1 MQEKQMKIPFA
12 SSLFNLTE
20 INPSFDR
27 GVIRVAYTGKNR
39 NNTFLSKDTF
49 EQCMDSIYNI
59 PVVAYYSREDDSI
72 TGHEFDMV
80 KKDGEY
86 QLIPVT
92 QPVGVVP
99 KDANYY
105 WEVVEDKTGIHE
117 YLNVEVLI
125 WKRQECYDKIRRDG
139 CEGQSMEI
147 TVKSGEMQD
156 GCYHI
161 NDFYYTALCLLGEGH
176 EPCFESAGLTLYQK
190 SHYNEEWEKLKE
202 DFKKEFSNLN
212 TKEDQPMDDNGIRTN
227 ENPEVME
234 PETTPESAPA
244 EPNAEFALNLNEFMS
259 EIHNTLAEI
268 KYTDRWGETCNRYWF
283 VDMQGQEVIVCDC
296 QEHYHNYG
304 VPVVQNGDKVTLD
317 FANCKRKK
325 IRYEDYV
332 DGEEIPETNVF
343 ETIMTESM
351 ETMYNAKTEAE
362 AKVGKLTEDYEA
374 LKAQADETQTKYQAL
389 YTAEQER
396 IAAEVKAQK
405 EAVFEQFENELKGE
419 AEYEALKA
427 DMDNMEVQDI
437 ETQCY
442 ALFGKKKAAALFTA
456 KQNKKSTINVG
467 EPEGNEPPKQGAY
480 GGLFNF
486 MKK

>member
-86 QLIPVT
+86 QLVPVT

-190 SHYNEEWEKLKE
+190 NHYNEEWEKLKE
-202 DFKKEFSNLN
+202 DFKKEFSNLY

-296 QEHYHNYG
+296 QEHYQLWRSG
-304 VPVVQNGDKVTLD
+304 
-317 FANCKRKK
+317 C
-325 IRYEDYV
+325 
-332 DGEEIPETNVF
+332 
-343 ETIMTESM
+343 TE
-351 ETMYNAKTEAE
+351 
-362 AKVGKLTEDYEA
+362 
-374 LKAQADETQTKYQAL
+374 
-389 YTAEQER
+389 R
-396 IAAEVKAQK
+396 R
-405 EAVFEQFENELKGE
+405 
-419 AEYEALKA
+419 
-427 DMDNMEVQDI
+427 
-437 ETQCY
+437 
-442 ALFGKKKAAALFTA
+442 
-456 KQNKKSTINVG
+456 
-467 EPEGNEPPKQGAY
+467 
-480 GGLFNF
+480 
-486 MKK
+486 

>member
-1 MQEKQMKIPFA
+1 
-12 SSLFNLTE
+12 
-20 INPSFDR
+20 
-27 GVIRVAYTGKNR
+27 
-39 NNTFLSKDTF
+39 
-49 EQCMDSIYNI
+49 
-59 PVVAYYSREDDSI
+59 
-72 TGHEFDMV
+72 
-80 KKDGEY
+80 
-86 QLIPVT
+86 
-92 QPVGVVP
+92 
-99 KDANYY
+99 
-105 WEVVEDKTGIHE
+105 
-117 YLNVEVLI
+117 
-125 WKRQECYDKIRRDG
+125 
-139 CEGQSMEI
+139 
-147 TVKSGEMQD
+147 
-156 GCYHI
+156 
-161 NDFYYTALCLLGEGH
+161 
-176 EPCFESAGLTLYQK
+176 
-190 SHYNEEWEKLKE
+190 
-202 DFKKEFSNLN
+202 
-212 TKEDQPMDDNGIRTN
+212 MDDNGIRTN

-396 IAAEVKAQK
+396 IAAEVKVQK

>member
-1 MQEKQMKIPFA
+1 MLEKQMKIPFA

-20 INPSFDR
+20 INPSFDK

-39 NNTFLSKDTF
+39 NNTFFSKETF
-49 EQCMDSIYNI
+49 ERCMDSIYNI

-72 TGHEFDMV
+72 AGHEFDMV

-99 KDANYY
+99 KDANWY
-105 WEVVEDKTGIHE
+105 WEIVEDKTGIHE

-125 WKRQECYDKIRRDG
+125 WKRQECYDKIKRDG

-147 TVKSGEMQD
+147 TVKDGEMKD
-156 GCYHI
+156 GCYYI
-161 NDFYYTALCLLGEGH
+161 NSFYYTALCLLGEGH

-212 TKEDQPMDDNGIRTN
+212 TKEDQPMDDSKIKTN
-227 ENPEVME
+227 ENPEVNE
-234 PETTPESAPA
+234 PETTPT
-244 EPNAEFALNLNEFMS
+244 EPNAEFTLNLNEFMG
-259 EIHNTLAEI
+259 EIHNILSEI
-268 KYTDRWGETCNRYWF
+268 KYTDKWGETWNRYWF
-283 VDMQGQEVIVCDC
+283 VDMQEQEVIVCDC

-304 VPVVQNGDKVTLD
+304 VPVLQNGDKVTLD

-325 IRYEDYV
+325 IRYENYA
-332 DGEEIPETNVF
+332 DGEEMPDTNVF
-343 ETIMTESM
+343 EAIMDGSM
-351 ETMYNAKTEAE
+351 EVLHNAKTESE
-362 AKVGKLTEDYEA
+362 AKIGKLTEEYEA
-374 LKAQADETQTKYQAL
+374 LKAQADETVIKYQAL

-396 IAAEVKAQK
+396 IASEVKAQK
-405 EAVFEQFENELKGE
+405 ESVLEQFESELKGD
-419 AEYEALKA
+419 AEFESLKA
-427 DMDNMEVQDI
+427 DMDNMEVKEI

-442 ALFGKKKAAALFTA
+442 ALFGKKKAAALFA
-456 KQNKKSTINVG
+456 VKQNKKSTINIG
-467 EPEGNEPPKQGAY
+467 EPEGDEPPKQGAY
-480 GGLFNF
+480 GGLFDF